1 MNTWFLISA
10 ALIVCAGTIHSSLGE
25 FLILTRMN
33 PEHLPTTPFGG
44 KAMTFQLLRGT
55 WHLLTAVWL
64 ALAIALVLLAQTP
77 GDPRGAS
84 VGYLVAALFAVLGV
98 GMIVRDPR
106 MLLRHPAPALF
117 LAIATTAWLGS

>member
-1 MNTWFLISA
+1 MNSWFLVSA
-10 ALIVCAGTIHSSLGE
+10 GLIVCAGAIHSGLGE

-44 KAMTFQLLRGT
+44 KAMTFHLLRGT

-64 ALAIALVLLAQTP
+64 SLAAALVFYPA
-77 GDPRGAS
+77 GDPRSAG
-84 VGYLVAALFAVLGV
+84 VGLLVAALFALLGL
-98 GMIVRDPR
+98 GMLARDPR

-117 LAIATTAWLGS
+117 LAIATTAWIGCP